1 MLLQSHQRVLLSP
14 FLQLPQQPTGIF
26 SFSFLFC
33 THSSM
38 LLYNTSS
45 ISLSCRAIR
54 GRSATPHRKPGR
66 PPTRNIVPEAAVAN
80 EDEVHLSETEE
91 RAVTIVEPIPSSS
104 TAATNRYLFEQKG
117 FSLMSCNLVCFYAEL
132 DVTEV

>member
-1 MLLQSHQRVLLSP
+1 
-14 FLQLPQQPTGIF
+14 
-26 SFSFLFC
+26 
-33 THSSM
+33 M
-38 LLYNTSS
+38 LLYNISS

-54 GRSATPHRKPGR
+54 GRSATPHRKRGR
-66 PPTRNIVPEAAVAN
+66 PLRNIVPEAAVAN

-117 FSLMSCNLVCFYAEL
+117 FSLMSCNSVCFYAEL
-132 DVTEV
+132 DITEV